1 MNFMKKDE
9 AIIPVERIEHVIYII
24 RGQKVILDQDLAML
38 YGVETKQLNRAVSRN
53 QKRFPEDFIFK
64 LTKEEWGLL
73 KCQIGTS
80 KIGRGGK
87 QKLPMAF
94 TEHGVAM
101 ASNLLKSQRAAEVSV
116 EIVRAFIRMRQVLAT
131 HKEMTKELSDLKN
144 FVLKHSNANGR
155 ELKRVWNAIDKLAKP
170 IDDKKP
176 KIGFNLN

>member
-1 MNFMKKDE
+1 MKNNETKS
-9 AIIPVERIEHVIYII
+9 IIPTERIEGVIYII
-24 RGQKVILDQDLAML
+24 RGHKVILDKDLAAL

-53 QKRFPEDFIFK
+53 QKRFPKDFIFK
-64 LTKEEWGLL
+64 LAKEEWDLL

-80 KIGRGGK
+80 NIGRGGK

-131 HKEMTKELSDLKN
+131 HKEMSKELAELKS
-144 FVLKHSNANGR
+144 FLLKHSNKTDR
-155 ELKRVWNAIDKLAKP
+155 EFKKIWMAIDRLSTPPSK
-170 IDDKKP
+170 IRQRQ
-176 KIGFNLN
+176 IGFDLG